1 MFRVLKANLSKRK
14 SAILFSLVALFMASC
29 ATYHTTVD
37 RLAASFQYVG
47 EGSHVALTPGMAY
60 RAPGNNLNRIKVLD
74 KDGYE
79 TELIVTFQTGI
90 RITEKDGRQTSFL
103 LSTMMLKDS
112 IITGNRSNMIGLPIK
127 PIHLRDVYKIEFQK
141 H

>member
-1 MFRVLKANLSKRK
+1 
-14 SAILFSLVALFMASC
+14 MASC

-141 H
+141 N